1 MNEFLEVSSLSFNR
15 RLQNSFGRSR
25 RSRPILN
32 NVSFTLADGD
42 RVAILGRNG
51 AGKTT
56 LLRLMAGIF
65 RPDAGTIR
73 RSSPASALLD
83 GGYGMVEALSARENC
98 ESRLVM
104 LGIPR
109 DEIAPEIAEIE
120 DLVEIGEYFDQ
131 PIHTLSNGMF
141 ARVVFGVATM
151 HSPRILLIDEGI
163 GFADEYFQRK
173 ASERLERMFDSAAIV
188 VHASHNLEYLR
199 EVCSKGIVIHNQGKV
214 FEGQISEALTTYR
227 SLLHS

>member
-1 MNEFLEVSSLSFNR
+1 MSEFLEIESLRFSR
-15 RLQNSFGRSR
+15 RLQNGFGRAR
-25 RSRPILN
+25 RSRLILDN
-32 NVSFTLADGD
+32 ISLRFNEGE
-42 RVAILGRNG
+42 RVAILGKNG

-65 RPDAGTIR
+65 IPDSGVVR

-104 LGIPR
+104 LRTPR
-109 DEIAPEIAEIE
+109 VDIDNQVAEIE

-163 GFADEYFQRK
+163 GFADEYFRRK
-173 ASERLERMFDSAAIV
+173 AVARLEKLFDSAAIV
-188 VHASHNLEYLR
+188 VNASHNLEYLR
-199 EVCSKGIVIHNQGKV
+199 EVCTRGIVIHNQQKV
-214 FEGQISEALTTYR
+214 FDGQIADALSTYK
-227 SLLHS
+227 SLLYS